1 MKHSIYILI
10 AFATILFYSCQKDDP
25 IVTAISLD
33 KSEIEIYVGETYQFE
48 VSHVSSEAPTPK
60 YKWEVADF
68 IDYRPV
74 GVAKVTDSGL
84 LTALKEGE
92 TEVKVSTTEI
102 GNTNGQPFVATCRVK
117 VKPIAAAGIKL
128 NKNTLTLKSG
138 ETEQLSFTISPENT
152 TYKDIE
158 WKSSD
163 EKVAT
168 ISPAGV
174 VKGKRG
180 GNTTITITIKNT
192 SITASCEVSVEP
204 VNATDIRIEAKST
217 SMLINET
224 QLLNYSVYPEYAEEI
239 KVKWVSSAP
248 EILSIDQNGKCTAL
262 KEGKSI
268 ITLSSDD
275 GVLTNR
281 IEIQVKDPYKK
292 VGVTYKSK
300 WGFDC
305 TVTAID
311 VSISGAKMSC
321 FISYTIKNTT
331 SDKKLNEC
339 TFGCITKEGNHN
351 RQYGFFNSVYP
362 GESVSRAYVFET
374 LATDP
379 FVELEFVNVFEN
391 PVVDKDADDLKWNL
405 VK

>member
-10 AFATILFYSCQKDDP
+10 AFVTILFYSCQKDVP

-68 IDYRPV
+68 INYRPA

-92 TEVKVSTTEI
+92 TEVKVSTI
-102 GNTNGQPFVATCRVK
+102 DVGDANGQPFVATCRVK
-117 VKPIAAAGIKL
+117 VKPVVAAGIKL

-138 ETEQLSFTISPENT
+138 ETEQLSYTITPENT
-152 TYKDIE
+152 TYKDVE

-163 EKVAT
+163 EKVVT
-168 ISPAGV
+168 VSSVGV
-174 VKGKRG
+174 VKGNRA
-180 GNTTITITIKNT
+180 GNTTITVTIKNT
-192 SITASCEVSVEP
+192 SITASCDVSVEP
-204 VNATDIRIEAKST
+204 VYATKIQIEAKST
-217 SMLINET
+217 SMFVNET
-224 QLLNYSVYPEYAEEI
+224 QQLNYSVYPEYAEDI
-239 KVKWVSSAP
+239 KVKWTSSDP

-262 KEGKSI
+262 KEGKGI
-268 ITLSSDD
+268 ITLLTED
-275 GVLTNR
+275 GTLTDQ
-281 IEIQVKDPYKK
+281 IEIIVKDPYKK
-292 VGVTYKSK
+292 VGVTYRSK

-331 SDKKLNEC
+331 GDKKLSEC
-339 TFGCITKEGNHN
+339 TFSCITKEGNHDGQN
-351 RQYGFFNSVYP
+351 GFFNYVYP

-374 LATDP
+374 LASDP
-379 FVELEFVNVFEN
+379 FVELQFVNVFSN
-391 PVVDKDADDLKWNL
+391 PVVDEKADDLKWNL
-405 VK
+405 IK

>member
-25 IVTAISLD
+25 IITAISLD

-48 VSHVSSEAPTPK
+48 VSHISSEAPTPK
-60 YKWEVADF
+60 YKWEVTDF
-68 IDYRPV
+68 INYRPA
-74 GVAKVTDSGL
+74 GVAKVTDTGL

-92 TEVKVSTTEI
+92 TEVKVSTTEV
-102 GNTNGQPFVATCRVK
+102 GNANGQPFVATCRVK
-117 VKPIAAAGIKL
+117 VKPVAAADIKL

-138 ETEQLSFTISPENT
+138 ETEQLSYTISPENS
-152 TYKDIE
+152 TYKDVE

-168 ISPAGV
+168 VSPAGV
-174 VKGKRG
+174 VKGKKG

-192 SITASCEVSVEP
+192 SITASCDVSVEP
-204 VNATDIRIEAKST
+204 VNPTEIKIEAKYT

-224 QLLNYSVYPEYAEEI
+224 QLLNYSVYPGYAENV
-239 KVKWVSSAP
+239 KVKWASSAP
-248 EILSIDQNGKCTAL
+248 EVLSIDQNGKCTAL

-275 GVLTNR
+275 GVLTDR
-281 IEIQVKDPYKK
+281 IEILVKDPYKK

-311 VSISGAKMSC
+311 ISVSGAKMSC

-331 SDKKLNEC
+331 SDQKLSEC
-339 TFGCITKEGNHN
+339 TFSCTTKKGETKGQN
-351 RQYGFFNSVYP
+351 GFFNDIYP

-379 FVELEFVNVFEN
+379 FVELEFVNVFWN
-391 PVVDKDADDLKWNL
+391 PIVNNDADHLKWNL